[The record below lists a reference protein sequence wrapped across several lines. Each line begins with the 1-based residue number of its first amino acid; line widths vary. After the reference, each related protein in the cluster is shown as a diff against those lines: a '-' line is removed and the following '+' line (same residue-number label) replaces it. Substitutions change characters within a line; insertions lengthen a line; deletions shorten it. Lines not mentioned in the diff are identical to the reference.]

1 MSVRIRTWRGWI
13 GAAWALVRAL
23 RWRAPAGV
31 EMMVALQRDGG
42 GAVMYAVTLSRGN
55 VVLPVCHC
63 RDCVERHGSLRGRLD
78 RAALILEDSAAGA
91 ELELR
96 LADGLK
102 GGDGTR

>member
-42 GAVMYAVTLSRGN
+42 DEFSYAITLSRGN
-55 VVLPVCHC
+55 AVLPVCHC
-63 RDCVERHGSLRGRLD
+63 EECVILYGGLHGRLE
-78 RAALILEDSAAGA
+78 RAARRLEEPATLA

-96 LADGLK
+96 LGSQIK
-102 GGDGTR
+102 EGDGSQ